1 MITRIEI
8 EIEIGMTVET
18 IQQTTTGIEIEV
30 SLTLDMEEVEEENI
44 KDLEQVK
51 ETLTGMNSAITVT

>member
-18 IQQTTTGIEIEV
+18 IQQTTIGIEIVV
-30 SLTLDMEEVEEENI
+30 SLILDMEEVEEENI

-51 ETLTGMNSAITVT
+51 ETLTGMNSAITVM

>member
-1 MITRIEI
+1 
-8 EIEIGMTVET
+8 MTVET

-30 SLTLDMEEVEEENI
+30 SLTLEMGRKVEEENI

-51 ETLTGMNSAITVT
+51 ETLTRMDSVITVT

>member
-1 MITRIEI
+1 MITRTEI

-51 ETLTGMNSAITVT
+51 ETLTGMNSVITVT

>member
-1 MITRIEI
+1 MITGIEV

-18 IQQTTTGIEIEV
+18 IQQTTTGIEIEI
-30 SLTLDMEEVEEENI
+30 SLTLGMGKVKEENF

-51 ETLTGMNSAITVT
+51 ETLTRMDSVITVT